1 MNDYIPQTEIL
12 PPARDISISTRVV
25 KVIAFSLVLLLAIA
39 GTTLGTITLVQLTHT
54 RNQLTQTQ
62 QSLSRTQGQLSS
74 AQSQLQCMSPT
85 IDYLSQFNGWF
96 RQNSTDANGNVTG
109 TWYLPASNSGQPT
122 AGVFPLLWTPN

>member
-25 KVIAFSLVLLLAIA
+25 KIIALSLVLLLAIA
-39 GTTLGTITLVQLTHT
+39 GTTLGTIALAQLTQA

-62 QSLSRTQGQLSS
+62 ESLSRTQGQLST
-74 AQSQLQCMSPT
+74 AQSQLNCMSPT

-96 RQNSTDANGNVTG
+96 QQDSTDANGNVTG

-122 AGVFPLLWTPN
+122 ASSDMSSCDG

>member
-1 MNDYIPQTEIL
+1 MNDYIPQTEIP

-62 QSLSRTQGQLSS
+62 QSLTQTKDQLST
-74 AQSQLQCMSPT
+74 AQSQLRCMSPS

-122 AGVFPLLWTPN
+122 ASGDMSSCDG